1 MESRKY
7 QQLNLRLRQ
16 SYAARK
22 RSEPLKTL
30 KKKKYRFVS
39 KKVNYFC
46 LFWLRLFLFAVT
58 RFLIFVSK
66 SLSYR
71 WNRWIVG

>member
-39 KKVNYFC
+39 
-46 LFWLRLFLFAVT
+46 
-58 RFLIFVSK
+58 
-66 SLSYR
+66 
-71 WNRWIVG
+71 

>member
-30 KKKKYRFVS
+30 KKKSTDSYL
-39 KKVNYFC
+39 KK
-46 LFWLRLFLFAVT
+46 LI
-58 RFLIFVSK
+58 IFVYSGYDYFY
-66 SLSYR
+66 LP
-71 WNRWIVG
+71 